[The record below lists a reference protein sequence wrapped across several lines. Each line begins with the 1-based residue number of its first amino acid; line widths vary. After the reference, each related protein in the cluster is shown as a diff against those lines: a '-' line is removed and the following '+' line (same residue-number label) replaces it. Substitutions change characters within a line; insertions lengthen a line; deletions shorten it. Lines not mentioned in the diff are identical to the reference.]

1 MFDTLFGS
9 LIAKAAEM
17 DLEKLAVVCVVA
29 IVIASKGSK
38 ESNS

>member
-1 MFDTLFGS
+1 MLTTLFGS

-17 DLEKLAVVCVVA
+17 DLEKLAMMCIVV